1 MSDLVPVDL
10 SPQQLDAL
18 LVQQIQG
25 NNLALQ
31 ALRSH
36 QQRLDELALSKAD
49 RREMR
54 ALEAEVADLQAELQ
68 RVNHSRDHLTVVALE
83 SLLKIRFDRR
93 DKVGAE
99 LAALSRELC
108 IAKLDRPD
116 DRFGTVGAYHP
127 FVCREFCERKQ
138 YPLPPLLKFAAD
150 PR

>member
-1 MSDLVPVDL
+1 VSDLVPVDL

-18 LVQQIQG
+18 IVQQIQG

-36 QQRLDELALSKAD
+36 QQRLDELALAKAD

-68 RVNHSRDHLTVVALE
+68 RVSHSRDHLTVVALE

-99 LAALSRELC
+99 LTALSRELC

-116 DRFGTVGAYHP
+116 DRFGAVGAYHP
-127 FVCREFCERKQ
+127 YVCREYCERNQ
-138 YPLPPLLKFAAD
+138 YPLPPLLKYAAD